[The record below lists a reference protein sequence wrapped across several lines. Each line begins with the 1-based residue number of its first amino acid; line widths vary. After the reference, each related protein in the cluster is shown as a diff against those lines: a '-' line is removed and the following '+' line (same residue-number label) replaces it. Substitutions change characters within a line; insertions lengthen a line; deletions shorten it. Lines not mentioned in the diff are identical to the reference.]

1 MSFPVIFIMT
11 PCHMAT
17 EVSLLRDALLHQSEV
32 PVAFDFEGID
42 GEGGGKELGLILGM
56 AEGDTELDNI
66 VIWIRESVA
75 LKLCLPEIHLVKLVG
90 GCSDLLGANLEQSV
104 ILDLSQA
111 IKSAVYITGD
121 YLVDHRLGS
130 CKYLGCVSGRK
141 FGQENLLTSRLCLR
155 FLT

>member
-1 MSFPVIFIMT
+1 MK
-11 PCHMAT
+11 
-17 EVSLLRDALLHQSEV
+17 LLHQSEV

-56 AEGDTELDNI
+56 AEGDTELDDI
-66 VIWIRESVA
+66 VVRISERVA

-111 IKSAVYITGD
+111 IKSAVDIPCYD
-121 YLVDHRLGS
+121 LVNHRLSPAQHLSGVGS
-130 CKYLGCVSGRK
+130 GEFR
-141 FGQENLLTSRLCLR
+141 QENLLTGRGGLRLLAR
-155 FLT
+155 AGDQKGYGQDQRGGMASE